1 MRQTKELADIHAES
15 LAEFGDIWSVVEPER
30 KQCLEDR
37 EFYSIRGAQW
47 AGSLGEQFENK
58 PRFEVNKTHLAVMR
72 VINEARNNPVRAD
85 FVSKDGQDAGK
96 LADTCDMLLR
106 ADEQDSGA
114 DEAKGNAFEEAVG
127 GGFGAWRLRADY
139 EDEDDPEDER
149 QRIIFEPIND
159 ADQCVFFDLDAKRQD
174 KSDARRCYV
183 ITPVTHAT
191 YRDEWGDDASSWPA
205 DMSHKWNGFDWRT
218 PDFVY
223 LAEVYRVE
231 EEKQWTYV
239 YRTLAGEEESYTDK
253 DFEDDETLEDTL
265 QATGAREIR
274 RKRTETRKVRK
285 LIMSGAKVLEDC
297 GYIAGKHIPIVPIY
311 GKRWF
316 VGGIERYA
324 GHVRYAK
331 DPQRLANMLR
341 SKVAEIAAFSS
352 VEKPIF
358 APEQITP
365 DVAMM
370 WGDDN
375 VKDYPYLLAHPLR
388 DISGNPIQM
397 GPTGYTKSPQ
407 IPPAVAAL
415 MQVSEQDL
423 SDVLG
428 NQQAGEQMVSNIS
441 GKAVEMIQDKID
453 MQSYIYLSNRARAEK
468 RSGEIWLSMAREL
481 YAQKG
486 RKMRGIARDGQL
498 QAVEL
503 MRPVMDEKQGQIL
516 ENDISRANFQITTEV
531 GPTSQTMK
539 RGIVR
544 DLTAISATT
553 SDPETRSVIE
563 SLVLMNLDGEG
574 MTDVNKWARQ
584 RLVKIGA
591 IQATEEEAQQMA
603 EAQANA
609 QPDANQQYLQAAAQE
624 AQAKAVKAAADTDLT
639 KAKTLETLSKIEG
652 DQQNQTL
659 AVLDRIQPTPTDVSV
674 VAVPENPPGL

>member
-1 MRQTKELADIHAES
+1 MTRSAY
-15 LAEFGDIWSVVEPER
+15 VE
-30 KQCLEDR
+30 
-37 EFYSIRGAQW
+37 
-47 AGSLGEQFENK
+47 
-58 PRFEVNKTHLAVMR
+58 
-72 VINEARNNPVRAD
+72 
-85 FVSKDGQDAGK
+85 
-96 LADTCDMLLR
+96 
-106 ADEQDSGA
+106 
-114 DEAKGNAFEEAVG
+114 
-127 GGFGAWRLRADY
+127 
-139 EDEDDPEDER
+139 
-149 QRIIFEPIND
+149 
-159 ADQCVFFDLDAKRQD
+159 
-174 KSDARRCYV
+174 
-183 ITPVTHAT
+183 
-191 YRDEWGDDASSWPA
+191 EWGDDPSSWPA
-205 DMSHKWNGFDWRT
+205 DLSDSWGKFKWLT

-223 LAEVYRVE
+223 VAEVYRAE
-231 EEKQWTYV
+231 ENKQWTYV
-239 YRTLAGEEESYTDK
+239 YRTLAGDEESYTDK
-253 DFEDDETLEDTL
+253 DFEDDETLEETL

-274 RKRTETRKVRK
+274 RKRTKSRKVRK
-285 LIMSGAKVLEDC
+285 LIMSGSKMLEDC
-297 GYIAGKHIPIVPIY
+297 GHIVGQNIPIVPIY

-316 VGGIERYA
+316 VGGVERVA

-365 DVAMM
+365 DVAQM

-388 DISGNPIQM
+388 DLNGNPIQM
-397 GPTGYTKSPQ
+397 GPTGYTRSPQ

-428 NQQAGEQMVSNIS
+428 NQQAGEQVVSNIS
-441 GKAVEMIQDKID
+441 GKAVEMIQDKLD

-486 RKMRGIARDGQL
+486 RTMRGIAKDGNVQP
-498 QAVEL
+498 VEL
-503 MRPVMDEKQGQIL
+503 MRPVMDKEQGQIL
-516 ENDISRANFQITTEV
+516 ENDISSANFQIATEV
-531 GPTSQTMK
+531 GPTSKTMK

-553 SDPETRSVIE
+553 TDPETRAVIE
-563 SLVLMNLDGEG
+563 SLIIMNMDGEG
-574 MTDVNKWARQ
+574 MSDVNKWARQ
-584 RLVKIGA
+584 RLVKMGA
-591 IQATEEEAQQMA
+591 LQPTEEEAQQMA

-609 QPDANQQYLQAAAQE
+609 KPDANQQYLEAAAQE

-639 KAKTLETLSKIEG
+639 KAKTLETLAKVEAANT
-652 DQQNQTL
+652 DQAL
-659 AVLDRIQPTPTDVSV
+659 AVLDRISPAPTDVSV

>member
-1 MRQTKELADIHAES
+1 MRQTAELRDILAES
-15 LAEFGDIWSVVEPER
+15 LAEFGDIWGVVEPER

-37 EFYSIRGAQW
+37 QFYSLSGAQW
-47 AGSLGEQFENK
+47 NGALGEQFENK
-58 PRFEVNKTHLAVMR
+58 PRFEVNKTHLAVLR
-72 VINEARNNPVRAD
+72 VINEARNNPIRAD
-85 FVSKDGQDAGK
+85 FVSRDGKEAGK
-96 LADTCDMLLR
+96 LSDTCDMLLR
-106 ADEQDSGA
+106 ADEQDSNA
-114 DEAKGNAFEEAVG
+114 EEAKSNGFEEAIG
-127 GGFGAWRLRADY
+127 GGFGAWRLRAEY
-139 EDEDDPEDER
+139 EDDDDPEDER
-149 QRIIFEPIND
+149 QRVIFEPIND
-159 ADQCVFFDLDAKRQD
+159 ADQCVFFDLDSKRQD

-183 ITPVTHAT
+183 ITPMTRSAYVE
-191 YRDEWGDDASSWPA
+191 EWGDDPSSWPA
-205 DMSHKWNGFDWRT
+205 DLSDSWGDFKWLT

-223 LAEVYRVE
+223 VAEVYRVE
-231 EEKQWTYV
+231 EKKQWTYV

-253 DFEDDETLEDTL
+253 DFEDDETLEETL

-274 RKRTETRKVRK
+274 RKRTKSRKVRK
-285 LIMSGAKVLEDC
+285 LIMSGSKVLEDC
-297 GYIAGKHIPIVPIY
+297 GHIVGQNIPIVPIY

-316 VGGIERYA
+316 VGGVERVA

-365 DVAMM
+365 DVAQM

-388 DISGNPIQM
+388 DLNGNPIQM
-397 GPTGYTKSPQ
+397 GPTGYTRSPQ

-428 NQQAGEQMVSNIS
+428 NQQAGEQVVSNIS
-441 GKAVEMIQDKID
+441 GKAVEMIQDKLD

-486 RKMRGIARDGQL
+486 RTMRGIAKDGNVQP
-498 QAVEL
+498 VEL
-503 MRPVMDEKQGQIL
+503 MRPVMDKEQGQIL
-516 ENDISRANFQITTEV
+516 ENDISSANFQIATEV
-531 GPTSQTMK
+531 GPTSKTMK

-553 SDPETRSVIE
+553 TDPETRAVIE
-563 SLVLMNLDGEG
+563 SLIIMNMDGEG
-574 MTDVNKWARQ
+574 MSDVNKWARQ
-584 RLVKIGA
+584 RLVKMGA
-591 IQATEEEAQQMA
+591 LQPTEEEAQQMA

-609 QPDANQQYLQAAAQE
+609 KPDANQQYLEAAAQE

-639 KAKTLETLSKIEG
+639 KAKTLETLANVDAANT
-652 DQQNQTL
+652 DQAL
-659 AVLDRIQPTPTDVSV
+659 AVLDRISPTPTDVSV

>member
-1 MRQTKELADIHAES
+1 MRQTKELQDIHAES
-15 LAEFGDIWSVVEPER
+15 LAEFGDIWSIVEPER

-37 EFYSIRGAQW
+37 KFYSLSGAQW
-47 AGSLGEQFENK
+47 AGALGEQFENK
-58 PRFEVNKTHLAVMR
+58 PRFEVNKTHLAVLR
-72 VINEARNNPVRAD
+72 VINEARNNPIRAD
-85 FVSKDGQDAGK
+85 FVSRDGKEAGK

-106 ADEQDSGA
+106 ADEQDSNA
-114 DEAKGNAFEEAVG
+114 EEAKSNGFEEAIG

-149 QRIIFEPIND
+149 QRICFEPIND

-183 ITPVTHAT
+183 ITPMTRSA
-191 YRDEWGDDASSWPA
+191 YKAEWGDDPTSWPV
-205 DMSHKWNGFDWRT
+205 DLKDRWGDFQWLT
-218 PDFVY
+218 PDYVY
-223 LAEVYRVE
+223 VAEVYRVE
-231 EEKQWTYV
+231 ETKQWTYV
-239 YRTLAGEEESYTDK
+239 YRTAAGDEETYTDK
-253 DFEDDETLEDTL
+253 DFEEDEALEDTL
-265 QATGAREIR
+265 SATGAREIR
-274 RKRTETRKVRK
+274 RKRIEEKRVRK
-285 LIMSGAKVLEDC
+285 LIMSGSKVLDDC

-316 VGGIERYA
+316 VEGIERVA

-365 DVAMM
+365 DVAQM

-388 DISGNPIQM
+388 DISGNPMQM
-397 GPTGYTKSPQ
+397 GPTGYTRSPQ
-407 IPPAVAAL
+407 IPPAVSAL

-428 NQQAGEQMVSNIS
+428 NQQAGEQVVSNIS
-441 GKAVEMIQDKID
+441 GKAVEMIQDKLD

-486 RKMRGIARDGQL
+486 RTMRGIGKDGQV
-498 QAVEL
+498 AAIEL
-503 MRPVMDEKQGQIL
+503 MLPIIDDERGEIL
-516 ENDISRANFQITTEV
+516 ENDIASANFQITTEV
-531 GPTSQTMK
+531 GPTSKTMK

-553 SDPETRSVIE
+553 TDPETRAVIE
-563 SLVLMNLDGEG
+563 SLIIMNMDGDG
-574 MTDVNKWARQ
+574 MADVSKWARQ
-584 RLVKIGA
+584 RLVRMGA
-591 IQATEEEAQQMA
+591 IQPTDEERAQLEQA
-603 EAQANA
+603 AANA
-609 QPDANQQYLQAAAQE
+609 KPDANQQYLEAAAQE

-639 KAKTLETLSKIEG
+639 KAKTLETLAKVEAANT
-652 DQQNQTL
+652 DQAL
-659 AVLDRIQPTPTDVSV
+659 AVLDRISPTPTEVSV

>member
-1 MRQTKELADIHAES
+1 MRQTKELQDIHAES
-15 LAEFGDIWSVVEPER
+15 LAEFGDIWSIVEPER

-37 EFYSIRGAQW
+37 KFYSLSGAQW
-47 AGSLGEQFENK
+47 AGALGEQFENK
-58 PRFEVNKTHLAVMR
+58 PRFEVNKTHLAVLR
-72 VINEARNNPVRAD
+72 VINEARNNPIRAD
-85 FVSKDGQDAGK
+85 FVSRDGKEAGK

-106 ADEQDSGA
+106 ADEQDSNA
-114 DEAKGNAFEEAVG
+114 EEAKSNGFEEAIG

-149 QRIIFEPIND
+149 QRICFEPIND

-183 ITPVTHAT
+183 LTPMTRNA
-191 YRDEWGDDASSWPA
+191 YKDEWGDEPTSWPA
-205 DMSHKWNGFDWRT
+205 DMKDSWGDFQWLT
-218 PDFVY
+218 PDYVY
-223 LAEVYRVE
+223 VAEVYRVE
-231 EEKQWTYV
+231 EKKQWTYV
-239 YRTLAGEEESYTDK
+239 YRTLTGEEESYTDK
-253 DFEDDETLEDTL
+253 DFEEDETLEETL
-265 QATGAREIR
+265 QASGLREIR
-274 RKRTETRKVRK
+274 RKRTEEKRVRK
-285 LIMSGAKVLEDC
+285 LIMSGSKVLEDC
-297 GYIAGKHIPIVPIY
+297 GYIAGKNIPIVPIY

-316 VGGIERYA
+316 IEGIERVA

-365 DVAMM
+365 DVASM
-370 WGDDN
+370 WSDDN

-428 NQQAGEQMVSNIS
+428 NQQAGEQVVSNIS
-441 GKAVEMIQDKID
+441 GKAVEMIQDKLD

-486 RKMRGIARDGQL
+486 RTMRGIGKDGQIA
-498 QAVEL
+498 AVEIK
-503 MRPVMDEKQGQIL
+503 RPVATEQDGQAF
-516 ENDISRANFQITTEV
+516 ENDIAAANFQITTEV
-531 GPTSQTMK
+531 GPTSKTMK

-544 DLTAISATT
+544 DLTAIAATT
-553 SDPETRSVIE
+553 TDPQTRAVIE
-563 SLVLMNLDGEG
+563 SLIIMNMDGEG
-574 MTDVNKWARQ
+574 MSDVNKWARQ
-584 RLVKIGA
+584 RLVGMGA
-591 IQATEEEAQQMA
+591 IQPTDEERKQMA

-609 QPDANQQYLQAAAQE
+609 RPDANQQYLEAAAQE

-639 KAKTLETLSKIEG
+639 KAKTLETLANVEASNT
-652 DQQNQTL
+652 DQAL
-659 AVLDRIQPTPTDVSV
+659 AVLDRIQPAQTDVSV